1 MTKQEF
7 LKRYKDEKLNI
18 GDEYLMVLDAITDE
32 PLVLGCV
39 YDQGKWK
46 VFETRERGGHF
57 VIKEMDNE
65 SEAFDFFYEIV
76 LSQHK
81 IQSN

>member
-7 LKRYKDEKLNI
+7 LQRYKDEKLNI

-39 YDQGKWK
+39 YNQGKWK

-57 VIKEMDNE
+57 VMKEMDNE
-65 SEAFDFFYEIV
+65 SEAFVFFYEIV

>member
-7 LKRYKDEKLNI
+7 LQRYKDEKLNI

-65 SEAFDFFYEIV
+65 SEPFDFFYEIV

-81 IQSN
+81 IQNN

>member
-32 PLVLGCV
+32 PLVLGCAF
-39 YDQGKWK
+39 DQGVWK
-46 VFETRERGGHF
+46 IYKTGERVGHY
-57 VIKEMDNE
+57 VIKEFE
-65 SEAFDFFYEIV
+65 SENDAFDFFYEIV
-76 LSQHK
+76 LIQHK
-81 IQSN
+81 MYSN